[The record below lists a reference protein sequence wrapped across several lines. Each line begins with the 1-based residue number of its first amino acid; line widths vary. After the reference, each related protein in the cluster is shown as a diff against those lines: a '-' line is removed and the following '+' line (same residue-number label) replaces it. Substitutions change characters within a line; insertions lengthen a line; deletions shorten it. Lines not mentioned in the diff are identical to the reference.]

1 MASVKKD
8 GSQLVELFE
17 KASKSADKVE
27 DDETNEAEETRCIDA
42 LKAMRAVSV
51 TTSMLMDT
59 QYYPT
64 AENSGSYR
72 GPACQLQPVAK
83 RLRRLTKHKSSEIS
97 SVAQEIINA
106 WRKVVAAE
114 AAAKNDAA
122 KSEPT
127 SSNKSSVTSKDSLKS
142 PRSGDTPKSP
152 TTIIKSEK
160 LTAVKKET
168 TVKVEMKTSSVSVS
182 KTSSNTTVSST
193 TSTNG
198 STGNFKLPKTGDSTR
213 DRIRE
218 LLAEAFSKVL
228 TEAQDDLLQK
238 AKMKDIVHVA
248 VTVESAMF
256 KKLGLSKDANKT
268 KYRSIMFNLK
278 DANNPDLRRRVLL
291 GEIEPEQLM
300 TMSVDDMASDQRKAE
315 NKKIKDKAL
324 FECERGLKAAASTDQ
339 FKCGKC
345 KQRKCTY
352 FQMQTRSAD
361 EPMTTFVT
369 CVNCNNHWKFC

>member
-59 QYYPT
+59 Q
-64 AENSGSYR
+64 
-72 GPACQLQPVAK
+72 VAK

>member
-1 MASVKKD
+1 MHFPSLCVVIKLLVPFSPP
-8 GSQLVELFE
+8 GSRL
-17 KASKSADKVE
+17 S
-27 DDETNEAEETRCIDA
+27 
-42 LKAMRAVSV
+42 
-51 TTSMLMDT
+51 
-59 QYYPT
+59 
-64 AENSGSYR
+64 
-72 GPACQLQPVAK
+72 VAK

-114 AAAKNDAA
+114 AVAAKNDAA

-127 SSNKSSVTSKDSLKS
+127 SSNKSSVTTKESLKS

-152 TTIIKSEK
+152 TTITKSEK
-160 LTAVKKET
+160 VTAVKKET
-168 TVKVEMKTSSVSVS
+168 TVKVEVKTSSVSVS
-182 KTSSNTTVSST
+182 KPSSNNTVSST
-193 TSTNG
+193 PS
-198 STGNFKLPKTGDSTR
+198 KLPKTGDSTR